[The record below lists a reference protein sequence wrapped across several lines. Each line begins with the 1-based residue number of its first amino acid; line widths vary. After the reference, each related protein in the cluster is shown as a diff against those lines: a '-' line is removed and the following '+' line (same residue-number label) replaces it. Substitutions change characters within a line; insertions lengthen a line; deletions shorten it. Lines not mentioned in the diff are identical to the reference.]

1 MSARGHR
8 PRSAIAVLRALP
20 RSSGGWKSRAEAL
33 GRWTRESSRSAPEHA
48 QRRPPCCGPP
58 ACALGRDGNGRT
70 TLSRAACRCVGADG
84 AGGARAAKDHASNVG
99 GGGAQ
104 RNPSVPQCT
113 PEYPGAPWSTPEYS
127 SVGWWRYLGPTC
139 PCARARRV
147 ARPFRVC
154 AYHAHGVQ
162 AAKHDQH
169 ATGTIGFA
177 DLCEVPSIRQC
188 PEYPEYLRTLSV
200 YPTYAYANA

>member
-1 MSARGHR
+1 MSARGRR

-20 RSSGGWKSRAEAL
+20 RSSGGWKARAEAL

-70 TLSRAACRCVGADG
+70 TLSRAVCRCVGADG

-104 RNPSVPQCT
+104 RNPCVPWST
-113 PEYPGAPWSTPEYS
+113 PEYPGVPRSTPEYS
-127 SVGWWRYLGPTC
+127 SVGWRRYLGPTC

-147 ARPFRVC
+147 AGPFRVC
-154 AYHAHGVQ
+154 AHTACRQRSTTSTPQG
-162 AAKHDQH
+162 
-169 ATGTIGFA
+169 
-177 DLCEVPSIRQC
+177 PSALPTSARSL
-188 PEYPEYLRTLSV
+188 PSANAPSTLEYLRTLSV